1 MREHRREATQ
11 HAEKTNDMTKRQND
25 YSKKLQ
31 DPRWQRKRLEVMQAA
46 GWKCSVCQ
54 DDKEELNVHHP
65 DYSAHHEPWEYSNLQ
80 CLCSTCHTIQHL
92 QKDKMLIHA
101 RMAITQT
108 IIVKHYY
115 TLTRNSDGLMKSLA
129 ENGDL
134 HSLSELHKI
143 RMKALNK
150 YNDLERNLDSEV
162 AELCEQLIAKVNH
175 Q

>member
-1 MREHRREATQ
+1 
-11 HAEKTNDMTKRQND
+11 
-25 YSKKLQ
+25 
-31 DPRWQRKRLEVMQAA
+31 
-46 GWKCSVCQ
+46 
-54 DDKEELNVHHP
+54 
-65 DYSAHHEPWEYSNLQ
+65 
-80 CLCSTCHTIQHL
+80 
-92 QKDKMLIHA
+92 
-101 RMAITQT
+101 MAITQT